1 VLAEGV
7 LDDALAGAWLA
18 DDDAEPLQA
27 RWWVENR
34 PDAPLLFEEELKEAL
49 EKIRKA
55 PEAPKVYRV
64 ERGRATRRV
73 LMETTGCHVYY
84 RVENPN
90 LVRTSAV
97 RDTRRRRA
105 CRGRSRRD

>member
-1 VLAEGV
+1 MKIEFARR
-7 LDDALAGAWLA
+7 ALREILR
-18 DDDAEPLQA
+18 EA

-49 EKIRKA
+49 DKIRKA

-64 ERGRATRRV
+64 KRGRATRRV
-73 LMETTGCHVYY
+73 LMKTTCCHVYY

-90 LVRTSAV
+90 LVLVQCVWGAP
-97 RDTRRRRA
+97 
-105 CRGRSRRD
+105 RGKQPKP